1 VASTADLSVEPK
13 FTIKSVCAQT
23 GIRAVTLRAWERRYN
38 LLEPHR
44 THGNYR
50 LYSDRDVAVLRWL
63 KHQVDSGLSIS
74 GAAATLQEMRRAGKL
89 PEPPLPIEIGSAPKT
104 VTPPTQFASRLYQ
117 AMIHLDEESAASVL
131 NEAHAVFDLTTICIE
146 VMTPCMVEIGEA
158 WHRHEISVATEHFAT
173 SYVRGRLMALLQ
185 SYPVRR
191 GAPRL
196 VVGCAPNERHDV
208 GGLMVSV
215 VLRRDGFRVD
225 FLGAD
230 VPIDDIVIYARTEKP
245 VMICLSAATVE
256 AARDLKRLHQMLSY
270 LKPAPRFGFGGRAFN
285 VNPALRASTPGIFL
299 GESAAEACAT
309 IRQLLA

>member
-1 VASTADLSVEPK
+1 
-13 FTIKSVCAQT
+13 
-23 GIRAVTLRAWERRYN
+23 
-38 LLEPHR
+38 
-44 THGNYR
+44 
-50 LYSDRDVAVLRWL
+50 
-63 KHQVDSGLSIS
+63 
-74 GAAATLQEMRRAGKL
+74 
-89 PEPPLPIEIGSAPKT
+89 
-104 VTPPTQFASRLYQ
+104 
-117 AMIHLDEESAASVL
+117 L